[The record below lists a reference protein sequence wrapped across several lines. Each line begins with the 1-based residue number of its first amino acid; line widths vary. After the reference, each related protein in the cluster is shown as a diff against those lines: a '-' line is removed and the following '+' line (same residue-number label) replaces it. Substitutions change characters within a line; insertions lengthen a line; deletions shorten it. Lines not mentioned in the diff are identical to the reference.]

1 MERITLGYPHPYREI
16 DGSVFLMRMAT
27 QRPLRSIG
35 LAGTAITVHAYNG
48 PVMRSGKGSEQCHKT
63 IADLSS
69 LGW

>member
-1 MERITLGYPHPYREI
+1 
-16 DGSVFLMRMAT
+16 V
-27 QRPLRSIG
+27 
-35 LAGTAITVHAYNG
+35 ITVHAYNG